1 MNIVIDTNIFISAL
15 IKDGLTRNIIVKS
28 KDNSILPDFE
38 LDEIYNHKNEI
49 MKKAKLSEKDFD
61 ILLLRLLRYVRIIPV
76 DLIINKKGEAF
87 NIIGYIDPDDVIFFA
102 TALTFNASIW
112 SDDKHF
118 IMQNKI
124 KILTTKDMV
133 RMLN

>member
-15 IKDGLTRNIIVKS
+15 IKDGLTRNIIVNS
-28 KDNSILPDFE
+28 KDNLILPDFE
-38 LDEIYNHKNEI
+38 IEEIYNHKNEI